1 MGTASGRTGHG
12 GGTVGWS
19 TVSSLRESFE
29 RASLPALT
37 FLSGLPRVV
46 PFLAILAL
54 TIAGVFVPGWGW
66 VLIAVVVLLLAWIL
80 LLAWPRLTTAERLMR
95 LSVVAIMVAVTVTQA
110 VPRG

>member
-1 MGTASGRTGHG
+1 
-12 GGTVGWS
+12 
-19 TVSSLRESFE
+19 VSSLRESFE

-37 FLSGLPRVV
+37 VLSRLPRVV

-54 TIAGVFVPGWGW
+54 TLAGVLIPGWGW
-66 VLIAVVVLLLAWIL
+66 VLVALVVLVLTWIL

-95 LSVVAIMVAVTVTQA
+95 LAVVVIMVAVTVTQA